1 MVNDPGYL
9 SSIFIGKTSSNDWR
23 RKLKNMIYNKGIFR
37 LLQIFLISISLF
49 LFSGCPFVLVNNT
62 IEIFS
67 TTDTDKYKLDAN
79 IETIKSNNSI
89 FITVI
94 PKTEKALSYTLFEI
108 KDGKVT
114 EIDRI
119 ANKDAY
125 TIKDDGTFRLN
136 IIPKAT
142 FSIQGQKRGTFY
154 VAVEVDN
161 NSYKKDDDISI
172 YTKLLFTKL
181 ISVL

>member
-1 MVNDPGYL
+1 M
-9 SSIFIGKTSSNDWR
+9 IF
-23 RKLKNMIYNKGIFR
+23 KNKVFIH
-37 LLQIFLISISLF
+37 LLQIFLITASFF
-49 LFSGCPFVLVNNT
+49 LFSGCPFVLVNNS
-62 IEIFS
+62 IDFFS
-67 TTDTDKYKLDAN
+67 FNNSDEYAIDAN

-94 PKTEKALSYTLFEI
+94 PKTDKALSYTLFEV
-108 KDGKVT
+108 KDGNIT

-125 TIKDDGTFRLN
+125 TIRDDGTLKLN

-161 NSYKKDDDISI
+161 KSYKKDDDISI

-181 ISVL
+181 ISIL

>member
-1 MVNDPGYL
+1 
-9 SSIFIGKTSSNDWR
+9 
-23 RKLKNMIYNKGIFR
+23 MIYNKGIFR

-49 LFSGCPFVLVNNT
+49 FFSGCPFVLVNNT
-62 IEIFS
+62 IEILS
-67 TTDTDKYKLDAN
+67 TTNTDKYKLDAN

-119 ANKDAY
+119 ANEDAY